1 VSAISYTPSHTD
13 CGHDRHRAI
22 RFPLIHRNDDDAF
35 DMDSVSIQQYCEVWF
50 KEGQQA
56 YQSGDLNAA
65 ARLLE
70 RLIAI
75 NPAHADALHLRG
87 LVAFNANEH
96 ASAEA
101 WISHAIN
108 VFPNPAFYNS
118 LCIVQLT
125 MKAFAAAAQTAR
137 EGLGRQPD
145 FAMLH
150 YHLALAVQFDGN
162 LPDAAFHYRKAIE
175 LDPNNSEAHNNLG
188 TVLNDLGDPEAALQH
203 AREALALAPDVPA
216 VHHNL
221 GKTLMSLGDMDGAEL
236 HFRHAIAIDPGNFS
250 YYRLLTQS
258 KRLLV
263 TDPCVIS
270 MADRVKSVDS
280 LTPVN
285 QMHLHFAFAQALNDN
300 GNHEESFEHFRRA
313 NALYRTSIHYDEQHT
328 LDLHRRIPS
337 LITSELLEARRDTGA
352 LSSPVFI
359 VGMPRSGS
367 TLVEQILASH
377 PQVFGV
383 GERPDFERALQAR
396 MNSGSKIDIDALRA
410 IAATPLTSIG
420 HDYVHRIQSFISNP
434 EDYQRITDKYLF
446 NFLYLGFIHLALPNA
461 RFIHIR
467 RDPVETCLSIYSK
480 LFGDIPF
487 AYDLGELGRYYRAYE
502 DLMAHWRSILPE
514 GIMLEIEYED
524 LVNDFERN
532 VRRMLAHCGLEWDER
547 CMAFHQ
553 TRRQVLT
560 MSARQVR
567 EPLFRS
573 SLQRWRPAEAL
584 LQPLLDGLQA

>member
-1 VSAISYTPSHTD
+1 
-13 CGHDRHRAI
+13 
-22 RFPLIHRNDDDAF
+22 
-35 DMDSVSIQQYCEVWF
+35 MDSVSIQQYCEVWF
-50 KEGQQA
+50 REGQQA

-87 LVAFNANEH
+87 LVAFAANEH

-101 WISHAIN
+101 WVSHAIN

-125 MKAFAAAAQTAR
+125 MKAFGAAARTAR
-137 EGLGRQPD
+137 EGLARQPD

-236 HFRHAIAIDPGNFS
+236 HFRRAIAIDPDNFS

-258 KRLLV
+258 KRLSV
-263 TDPCVIS
+263 TDPCVVS
-270 MADRVKSVDS
+270 MADRIRSVDS

-285 QMHLHFAFAQALNDN
+285 QMHLHFAFAQALDDN

-313 NALYRTSIHYDEQHT
+313 NALYRASIHYDEQHT
-328 LDLHRRIPS
+328 LDLLRRIPS
-337 LITSELLEARRDTGA
+337 LITSQLLEARRGTGV
-352 LSSPVFI
+352 LSCSPVFI

-367 TLVEQILASH
+367 TLIEQILASH

-383 GERPDFERALQAR
+383 GERPDFERALQTR
-396 MNSGSKIDIDALRA
+396 MNPGNKIDIDALRA

-420 HDYVHRIQSFISNP
+420 HDYLLRIQAVISNP
-434 EDYQRITDKYLF
+434 EDYERITDKYLF

-502 DLMAHWRSILPE
+502 DLMAHWRSILPA

>member
-1 VSAISYTPSHTD
+1 
-13 CGHDRHRAI
+13 
-22 RFPLIHRNDDDAF
+22 
-35 DMDSVSIQQYCEVWF
+35 MDSVSIQQYCEVWF
-50 KEGQQA
+50 KQAQQA
-56 YQSGDLNAA
+56 YQSGNLNAA
-65 ARLLE
+65 AQRLE

-108 VFPNPAFYNS
+108 VVPNPAFYNS

-125 MKAFAAAAQTAR
+125 MHAFAAATQSAR
-137 EGLGRQPD
+137 EGLARQPD

-150 YHLALAVQFDGN
+150 YHLALALQFDSN
-162 LPDAAFHYRKAIE
+162 LPDAAVHYRKAIE
-175 LDPNNSEAHNNLG
+175 LDRGNSEAHNNLG
-188 TVLNDLGDPEAALQH
+188 TVLNDLGDPEAALH
-203 AREALALAPDVPA
+203 HVREALALAPGVPA
-216 VHHNL
+216 VHNNL
-221 GKTLMSLGDMDGAEL
+221 GKTHMSLGDMDSAEL
-236 HFRHAIAIDPGNFS
+236 HFRRAIAIDPENFS

-258 KRLLV
+258 KRLSAA
-263 TDPCVIS
+263 DPCAVS
-270 MADRVKSVDS
+270 MAARIKNLDS

-285 QMHLHFAFAQALNDN
+285 QMHLHFAFGQVLDDN
-300 GNHEESFEHFRRA
+300 GNHEDSFEHFRRA
-313 NALYRTSIHYDEQHT
+313 NQLYRASIHYDEERT
-328 LDLHRRIPS
+328 LNLLRRIPS
-337 LITSELLEARRDTGA
+337 LITSELLEANRGTGDP
-352 LSSPVFI
+352 SCSPVFI

-377 PQVFGV
+377 PRVFGV

-396 MNSGSKIDIDALRA
+396 INLSSRIDIDALRA

-420 HDYVHRIQSFISNP
+420 HDYLHRIQAIVSNP
-434 EDYQRITDKYLF
+434 QDYQRITDKYLF
-446 NFLYLGFIHLALPNA
+446 NFVHLGMIHLALPNA
-461 RFIHIR
+461 RLIHIR

-487 AYDLGELGRYYRAYE
+487 AYDLSELGRYYRAYE
-502 DLMAHWRSILPE
+502 DLMAYWRSILPE
-514 GIMLEIEYED
+514 GTMLEIDYVD
-524 LVNDFERN
+524 LVNDFEGN
-532 VRRMLAHCGLEWDER
+532 VRRMLAHCGLEWDDS
-547 CMAFHQ
+547 CMLFHQ

-573 SLQRWRPAEAL
+573 SLRRWRPAETL
-584 LQPLLDGLQA
+584 LQPLLEGLLQA

>member
-1 VSAISYTPSHTD
+1 
-13 CGHDRHRAI
+13 
-22 RFPLIHRNDDDAF
+22 
-35 DMDSVSIQQYCEVWF
+35 MDSVSIQQYCEVWF
-50 KEGQQA
+50 KEGQRA
-56 YQSGDLNAA
+56 YQSGDLNTAA
-65 ARLLE
+65 QLLE
-70 RLIAI
+70 RLIAV

-101 WISHAIN
+101 WVSHAIN
-108 VFPNPAFYNS
+108 FFPNPAFYNS

-125 MKAFAAAAQTAR
+125 MKAFTAAAQTAR
-137 EGLGRQPD
+137 EGLARQPD

-150 YHLALAVQFDGN
+150 YHLALALQFDGN
-162 LPDAAFHYRKAIE
+162 LSDAALHYRKAIE
-175 LDPNNSEAHNNLG
+175 LDPGNSEAHNNLG

-203 AREALALAPDVPA
+203 VREALELAPDVPA
-216 VHHNL
+216 VHNNL
-221 GKTLMSLGDMDGAEL
+221 GKTLISLGDMDGAEL
-236 HFRHAIAIDPGNFS
+236 HFRRAIAIDPENFS

-258 KRLLV
+258 KRLSV
-263 TDPCVIS
+263 TDPCVVS
-270 MADRVKSVDS
+270 MVARVKSVDPLS
-280 LTPVN
+280 PTN
-285 QMHLHFAFAQALNDN
+285 QMHLHFALAQALDDN

-313 NALYRTSIHYDEQHT
+313 NALYRASIDYDEQRA
-328 LDLHRRIPS
+328 LDLLRRIPS
-337 LITSELLEARRDTGA
+337 LITSELLEANRGTGA
-352 LSSPVFI
+352 LSRSPVFI

-367 TLVEQILASH
+367 TLIEQILASH

-383 GERPDFERALQAR
+383 GERPDFEKALKTR
-396 MNSGSKIDIDALRA
+396 IHPGSKIDIDALRT

-420 HDYVHRIQSFISNP
+420 HDYLRRIQAVISNP
-434 EDYQRITDKYLF
+434 QDYQRITDKYLF
-446 NFLYLGFIHLALPNA
+446 NFIYLGVIHLALPNA

-467 RDPVETCLSIYSK
+467 RDPVENCLSIYSK

-502 DLMAHWRSILPE
+502 ELMAHWRSILPE
-514 GIMLEIEYED
+514 GIMLEVEYED

-573 SLQRWRPAEAL
+573 SLQRWRPAEVL

>member
-1 VSAISYTPSHTD
+1 
-13 CGHDRHRAI
+13 
-22 RFPLIHRNDDDAF
+22 
-35 DMDSVSIQQYCEVWF
+35 MDSVSIQQYCEVWF

-328 LDLHRRIPS
+328 LDLLRRIPS

-420 HDYVHRIQSFISNP
+420 HDYVRRIQSVISNP
-434 EDYQRITDKYLF
+434 QDYQRITDKYLF

>member
-1 VSAISYTPSHTD
+1 
-13 CGHDRHRAI
+13 
-22 RFPLIHRNDDDAF
+22 
-35 DMDSVSIQQYCEVWF
+35 MDSVSIQQYCEVWF
-50 KEGQQA
+50 REGQQA

-87 LVAFNANEH
+87 LVAFAANEH

-101 WISHAIN
+101 WVSHAIN
-108 VFPNPAFYNS
+108 VFPNPAVYNS

-125 MKAFAAAAQTAR
+125 MKAFGAAARTAR

-236 HFRHAIAIDPGNFS
+236 HFRRAIAIDPDNFS

-258 KRLLV
+258 KRLSV
-263 TDPCVIS
+263 TDPCVVS
-270 MADRVKSVDS
+270 MADRIRSVDS

-285 QMHLHFAFAQALNDN
+285 QMHLHFAFAQALDDN

-313 NALYRTSIHYDEQHT
+313 NALYRASIHYDEQHT
-328 LDLHRRIPS
+328 LDLLRRIPS

-383 GERPDFERALQAR
+383 GERPDFERALQTR
-396 MNSGSKIDIDALRA
+396 MNPGSKIDIDALRA

-420 HDYVHRIQSFISNP
+420 HDYLLRIQAVISNP
-434 EDYQRITDKYLF
+434 EDYERITDKYLF

-502 DLMAHWRSILPE
+502 DLMAHWRSILPA

>member
-1 VSAISYTPSHTD
+1 
-13 CGHDRHRAI
+13 
-22 RFPLIHRNDDDAF
+22 
-35 DMDSVSIQQYCEVWF
+35 MDSVSIQQYREVWF
-50 KEGQQA
+50 KEAQQA
-56 YQSGDLNAA
+56 YQSGNLNAA
-65 ARLLE
+65 AQLLE

-75 NPAHADALHLRG
+75 DPAHADGLHLRG
-87 LVAFNANEH
+87 LVAFAANEH

-108 VFPNPAFYNS
+108 VSPNPAFYNS
-118 LCIVQLT
+118 LCIAQLT
-125 MKAFAAAAQTAR
+125 MKAFAAATQSAR
-137 EGLGRQPD
+137 EGLALQPD

-150 YHLALAVQFDGN
+150 YHLALALQFDGN

-175 LDPNNSEAHNNLG
+175 LDPSNSEAHNNLG
-188 TVLNDLGDPEAALQH
+188 TVLNDLGDPEAALHHVQ
-203 AREALALAPDVPA
+203 EALTLAPDVPA
-216 VHHNL
+216 VHNNL
-221 GKTLMSLGDMDGAEL
+221 GKTLMSLGDMDSAEL
-236 HFRHAIAIDPGNFS
+236 HFRRAIAIDPENFS

-258 KRLLV
+258 KRLSV
-263 TDPCVIS
+263 TDPCVVS
-270 MADRVKSVDS
+270 MTARIKNVAS

-285 QMHLHFAFAQALNDN
+285 QMHLHFAFGQALDDN

-313 NALYRTSIHYDEQHT
+313 NDLYRSSIHYNEERT
-328 LDLHRRIPS
+328 LNLLRRIPG
-337 LITSELLEARRDTGA
+337 LITSEFLEANRGTGDP
-352 LSSPVFI
+352 SCSPVFI

-377 PQVFGV
+377 PRVFGV

-396 MNSGSKIDIDALRA
+396 MNPSSRIDIDALRS
-410 IAATPLTSIG
+410 IADTPLTSTG
-420 HDYVHRIQSFISNP
+420 HDYLRRIQAVISNP
-434 EDYQRITDKYLF
+434 QGYQRITDKYLF
-446 NFLYLGFIHLALPNA
+446 NFIYLGMIHLALPNA

-480 LFGDIPF
+480 IFGDIPF

-502 DLMAHWRSILPE
+502 DLMTHWRSILPE
-514 GIMLEIEYED
+514 GVMLEIRYED
-524 LVNDFERN
+524 LVNDLERN
-532 VRRMLAHCGLEWDER
+532 IRRMLAHCGLEWDDG
-547 CMAFHQ
+547 CMQFHQ

-573 SLQRWRPAEAL
+573 SLRRWRPAEAL

>member
-1 VSAISYTPSHTD
+1 MHYAL
-13 CGHDRHRAI
+13 GRALEQ
-22 RFPLIHRNDDDAF
+22 RADYAHAF
-35 DMDSVSIQQYCEVWF
+35 DHFAQGARLRRAEVTYNPDRTTEF
-50 KEGQQA
+50 V
-56 YQSGDLNAA
+56 AA
-65 ARLLE
+65 AK
-70 RLIAI
+70 
-75 NPAHADALHLRG
+75 
-87 LVAFNANEH
+87 
-96 ASAEA
+96 AE
-101 WISHAIN
+101 
-108 VFPNPAFYNS
+108 FTTEF
-118 LCIVQLT
+118 
-125 MKAFAAAAQTAR
+125 FAA
-137 EGLGRQPD
+137 
-145 FAMLH
+145 
-150 YHLALAVQFDGN
+150 
-162 LPDAAFHYRKAIE
+162 RKA
-175 LDPNNSEAHNNLG
+175 A
-188 TVLNDLGDPEAALQH
+188 GDPSP
-203 AREALALAPDVPA
+203 AP
-216 VHHNL
+216 
-221 GKTLMSLGDMDGAEL
+221 
-236 HFRHAIAIDPGNFS
+236 I
-250 YYRLLTQS
+250 
-258 KRLLV
+258 
-263 TDPCVIS
+263 
-270 MADRVKSVDS
+270 
-280 LTPVN
+280 
-285 QMHLHFAFAQALNDN
+285 
-300 GNHEESFEHFRRA
+300 
-313 NALYRTSIHYDEQHT
+313 
-328 LDLHRRIPS
+328 
-337 LITSELLEARRDTGA
+337 
-352 LSSPVFI
+352 FI
-359 VGMPRSGS
+359 VGLPRSGS

-420 HDYVHRIQSFISNP
+420 HDYVHRIQSVISNP
-434 EDYQRITDKYLF
+434 QDYQRITDKYLF

-467 RDPVETCLSIYSK
+467 RDPVENCLSIYSK

>member
-1 VSAISYTPSHTD
+1 
-13 CGHDRHRAI
+13 
-22 RFPLIHRNDDDAF
+22 
-35 DMDSVSIQQYCEVWF
+35 MDSVSIQQYCEVWF
-50 KEGQQA
+50 REGQQA

-87 LVAFNANEH
+87 LVAFAANEH

-101 WISHAIN
+101 WVSHAIN

-125 MKAFAAAAQTAR
+125 MKAFGAAARTAR
-137 EGLGRQPD
+137 EGLARQPD

-236 HFRHAIAIDPGNFS
+236 HFRHAIAIDPDNFS

-258 KRLLV
+258 KRLSV
-263 TDPCVIS
+263 TDPCVVS
-270 MADRVKSVDS
+270 MADRIRSVDS

-285 QMHLHFAFAQALNDN
+285 QMHLHFAFAQALDDN

-313 NALYRTSIHYDEQHT
+313 NALYRASIHYDEQHT
-328 LDLHRRIPS
+328 LDLLRRIPS
-337 LITSELLEARRDTGA
+337 LITSQLLEARRGTGV
-352 LSSPVFI
+352 LSCSPVFI

-383 GERPDFERALQAR
+383 GERPDFERALQTR
-396 MNSGSKIDIDALRA
+396 MNPGNKIDIDALRA

-420 HDYVHRIQSFISNP
+420 HDYLLRIQAVISNP
-434 EDYQRITDKYLF
+434 EDYERITDKYLF

-502 DLMAHWRSILPE
+502 DLMAHWRSILPA

>member
-1 VSAISYTPSHTD
+1 
-13 CGHDRHRAI
+13 
-22 RFPLIHRNDDDAF
+22 
-35 DMDSVSIQQYCEVWF
+35 MDSVSIQQYCEVWF
-50 KEGQQA
+50 REGQQA

-87 LVAFNANEH
+87 LVAFAANEH

-101 WISHAIN
+101 WVSHAIN

-125 MKAFAAAAQTAR
+125 MKAFGAAARTAR
-137 EGLGRQPD
+137 EGLARQPD

-236 HFRHAIAIDPGNFS
+236 HFRHAIAIDPDNFS

-258 KRLLV
+258 KRLSV
-263 TDPCVIS
+263 TDPCVVS
-270 MADRVKSVDS
+270 MADRIRSVDS

-285 QMHLHFAFAQALNDN
+285 QMHLHFAFAQALDDN

-313 NALYRTSIHYDEQHT
+313 NALYRASIHYDEQHT
-328 LDLHRRIPS
+328 LDLLRRIPS
-337 LITSELLEARRDTGA
+337 LITSQLLEARRGTGV
-352 LSSPVFI
+352 LSCSPVFI

-367 TLVEQILASH
+367 TLIEQILASH

-383 GERPDFERALQAR
+383 GERPDFERALQTR
-396 MNSGSKIDIDALRA
+396 MNPGNKIDIDALRA

-420 HDYVHRIQSFISNP
+420 HDYLLRIQAVISNP
-434 EDYQRITDKYLF
+434 EDYERITDKYLF

-502 DLMAHWRSILPE
+502 DLMAHWRSILPA

>member
-1 VSAISYTPSHTD
+1 
-13 CGHDRHRAI
+13 
-22 RFPLIHRNDDDAF
+22 
-35 DMDSVSIQQYCEVWF
+35 MDSVSIQQYCEVWF

-236 HFRHAIAIDPGNFS
+236 HFRHAIAIDPGDFS

-285 QMHLHFAFAQALNDN
+285 QMHLHFAFAQALDDN

-328 LDLHRRIPS
+328 LDLLRRIPS

-420 HDYVHRIQSFISNP
+420 HDYVHRIQSVISNP
-434 EDYQRITDKYLF
+434 QDYQRITDKYLF

-573 SLQRWRPAEAL
+573 SLQRWHPAEAL
-584 LQPLLDGLQA
+584 LQPLLDGLRA